1 MEKKRAI
8 YQIKDLN
15 HSIVRYC
22 CEIGASKENMPT
34 PAQMQILHYISSQKG
49 KKVYQRDLA
58 VALSLRRATLSE
70 ILKTMERNKL
80 ISRVPD
86 KNDTRIKEIIISE
99 KAKEKFNIVKSTLN
113 QAEKT
118 VTKNIDPK
126 DLNTFFLVIS
136 KMEENLKNERMNIC

>member
-22 CEIGASKENMPT
+22 CEIGASRENMPT

>member
-99 KAKEKFNIVKSTLN
+99 NAKEKFNIVKSTLN

-126 DLNTFFLVIS
+126 DLNTFFLVIN

>member
-113 QAEKT
+113 QAEKQSQKIST
-118 VTKNIDPK
+118 PK
-126 DLNTFFLVIS
+126 I
-136 KMEENLKNERMNIC
+136 

>member
-86 KNDTRIKEIIISE
+86 KKDTRIKEIIISE

>member
-118 VTKNIDPK
+118 VTKNIDPQ

>member
-86 KNDTRIKEIIISE
+86 KKDTRIKEIIISE

-118 VTKNIDPK
+118 VTKNIDPQ